1 MTGTRAAIPKRIGTR
16 GAAVVAAV
24 TLLVIGLPM
33 TSHAATQAVT
43 IRDNRFEPQEV
54 HIDPGDSVVWTNQG
68 NRVHDV
74 NADNRS
80 FRSPDL
86 RRGQSYSHTFNE
98 EGFFYYFC
106 SFHGA
111 RRKVGMW
118 GLVVVG
124 NPDPSSDPYRDLGGG
139 EQDARKKL
147 VVPRDFPTIQ
157 KAVNKAR
164 PGSTIVVRP
173 GVYRTKVI
181 VQDKRDLVIR
191 GVDRFRTI
199 LHGQDRRDNGIVV
212 DGSRNIRVKNLT
224 VRNYLG
230 NGLFFNNTVGY
241 TAARIDAIKGRTYG
255 IYAFNS
261 YDGVIKDSFAWGSGD
276 GGVYIGNCLN
286 CSAIIDNVTAKYNY
300 LGYSGTNATGVVI
313 RNSLFARNAAGV
325 VPNTLPTEDFGPN
338 RGTLVYN
345 NVVRNN
351 NYATVPAAGFSDNPI
366 GIPIG
371 TGIWF
376 AGIENNMAMD
386 NIVENHKSF
395 GILVSQSVD
404 ESLPINNTVINNL
417 VKNSDIDGDGRGWDL
432 AWDGTGESNCFSNN
446 RFEGESGPP
455 DIETVYA
462 CANRPFPGV
471 PYPPVQAYLA
481 ESITNSQTREQKEP
495 PEPKR
500 PKCQRGAPGCHH

>member
-1 MTGTRAAIPKRIGTR
+1 MR
-16 GAAVVAAV
+16 GGVAAV
-24 TLLVIGLPM
+24 IQRVLGIVVLSTLLVAGLPAG
-33 TSHAATQAVT
+33 SQAATQAVT
-43 IRDNRFEPQEV
+43 IRDNSFTPQEI
-54 HIDPGDSVVWTNQG
+54 HIAPGDTVVWTNQG
-68 NRVHDV
+68 SRVHDV
-74 NADNRS
+74 TADDRS

-86 RRGQSYSHTFNE
+86 GRQETYSHTFE
-98 EGFFYYFC
+98 KAGFYYYHC
-106 SFHGA
+106 SFHGS

-124 NPDPSSDPYRDLGGG
+124 NPDPSTDPYKDLGGG
-139 EQDARKKL
+139 DDERTRL

-157 KAVNKAR
+157 KAVNRAR

-173 GVYRTKVI
+173 GVYKTKVI
-181 VQDKRDLVIR
+181 VQEKRDLIIR

-199 LHGQDRRDNGIVV
+199 LQGEDKKDVGITV
-212 DGSRNIRVKNLT
+212 DGSRGITIANLT
-224 VRNYLG
+224 VRNYLRHG
-230 NGLFFNNTVGY
+230 VFFNNTTGY
-241 TAARIDAIKGRTYG
+241 TANRIDAIKDRTYG

-261 YDGVIKDSFAWGSGD
+261 YDGVIKNSFTWGSGD

-286 CSAIIDNVTAKYNY
+286 CSGLIDNVTSKYNY

-313 RNSLFARNAAGV
+313 RDSLFAHNAAGI

-338 RGTLVYN
+338 RGTFVYN
-345 NVVRNN
+345 NVVRKN

-376 AGIENNMAMD
+376 AGIENNIALNNTVSD
-386 NIVENHKSF
+386 HKSF

-404 ESLPINNTVINNL
+404 ESLPVNNMVIGNL
-417 VKNSDIDGDGRGWDL
+417 IRNSDIDGDGRGWDL
-432 AWDGTGESNCFSNN
+432 AWDGTGESNCFDDN
-446 RFEGESGPP
+446 RFEGASGPP

-462 CANRPFPGV
+462 CANRPYPGV

-481 ESITNSQTREQKEP
+481 ESVTNSQTREQKEP

-500 PKCQRGAPGCHH
+500 PRCQRGAPGCHH